1 MTIETTFAS
10 NQTPASE
17 AASPSCF
24 ETAIDSLI
32 RRWMRCGSLS
42 VLWPNSRDAK
52 YESGVPG
59 PSAAIR
65 IHRPRAFSRLALAGP
80 IGFADAYVDGDWDSN
95 DLAAVAE
102 FAARNLNSS
111 RSGALALPLLGAV
124 RRLRHDAR
132 TNTRAG
138 SRRNIA
144 AHYDLGNAFY
154 EAWLDPTMSYS
165 SALFL
170 GTTDLAEA
178 QRVKYRR
185 LLDLIAPR
193 PGDHI
198 LEIGCGWGGFAE
210 IAARERDLRVT
221 AITVSPAQHAY
232 ASRRMAELGLSD
244 RVAIRL
250 CDYRDVGGRFD
261 AIASIEMIEAV
272 GERYW
277 SRYFRTIHGRLRP
290 GGRAALQAITIA
302 DNRFAR
308 YRRNP
313 DFIQSRIFPGGMLP
327 TRTVLADRAGRAG
340 LETVRD
346 DGFGL
351 HYAETLARWSA
362 RFDAAWPDIRGMG
375 FDARFRRLWHFY
387 LAYCEGGFRSGAV
400 DLRQILLTRT

>member
-17 AASPSCF
+17 AASPPRF
-24 ETAIDSLI
+24 ETAIDRMI
-32 RRWMRCGSLS
+32 RRRIRCGSLS
-42 VLWPNSRDAK
+42 VHWPGGRDMK

-65 IHRPRAFSRLALAGP
+65 IHSPRAFSRLALAGP
-80 IGFADAYVDGDWDSN
+80 IGLADAYVDGDWDSD

-102 FAARNLNSS
+102 FAARNLNGS
-111 RSGALALPLLGAV
+111 RSGGLALPLLGAI
-124 RRLRHDAR
+124 RRLRHGAR
-132 TNTRAG
+132 ANTRAG

-154 EAWLDPTMSYS
+154 EAWLDSTMSYS
-165 SALFL
+165 SALFF

-185 LLDLIAPR
+185 LLDLIAPQ

-250 CDYRDVGGRFD
+250 CDYRDVKGRFD
-261 AIASIEMIEAV
+261 AIASIEMVEAV
-272 GERYW
+272 GERFW
-277 SRYFRTIHGRLRP
+277 SRYFHTIHSRLRP

-327 TRTVLADRAGRAG
+327 TRTILSDRARQAG
-340 LETVRD
+340 LETIRD

-351 HYAETLARWSA
+351 QYAETLARWSA

-375 FDARFRRLWHFY
+375 FDARFWRLWHFY
-387 LAYCEGGFRSGAV
+387 LAYCDGGFRSGAV